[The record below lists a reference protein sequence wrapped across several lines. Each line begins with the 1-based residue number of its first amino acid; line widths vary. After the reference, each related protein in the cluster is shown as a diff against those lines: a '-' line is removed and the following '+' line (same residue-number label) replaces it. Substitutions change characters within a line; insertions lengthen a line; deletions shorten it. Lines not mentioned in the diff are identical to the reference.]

1 MIRRVAGLRV
11 RARTASALAAW
22 SLAAGLLV
30 ACGASP
36 QQIVSSERFT
46 LVEHMQVVGSCSED
60 GDAATSTVRYAG
72 YVDRWRDSQKNQ
84 ELLQGSVTAVDR
96 FREPAGQRTRVPYSI
111 QFGDVGAPA
120 IRGERIVLK
129 GLTDGASQAAA
140 TCTLDITKRDRPGG
154 AGPVP
159 ITLRNGLSI
168 AALAIGLVA
177 GVRLV
182 RHQARRT
189 LAPLLLG
196 LAFLLQLVAI
206 LLP

>member
-1 MIRRVAGLRV
+1 MTGRAAGVRVLVHPAW
-11 RARTASALAAW
+11 ALAAW
-22 SLAAGLLV
+22 ALAAGLLA

-46 LVEHMQVVGSCSED
+46 LIEHMQVVGACAEE
-60 GDAATSTVRYAG
+60 GAGASTVRYAG
-72 YVDRWRDSQKNQ
+72 YVDRWRDTQKNQ

-96 FREPAGQRTRVPYSI
+96 FREPAGQRTRAPYSI
-111 QFGDVGAPA
+111 QFGDVGAPN
-120 IRGERIVLK
+120 IQGERIVLK
-129 GLTDGASQAAA
+129 GLTDGVSQAPAS
-140 TCTLDITKRDRPGG
+140 CTLDIIKRERPGG
-154 AGPVP
+154 VGAGP
-159 ITLRNGLSI
+159 ITLRKALSI

-189 LAPLLLG
+189 IAPLLLG
-196 LAFLLQLVAI
+196 LAFLLQLLSI

>member
-1 MIRRVAGLRV
+1 MIGRAARRRLRGL
-11 RARTASALAAW
+11 AAWALAA
-22 SLAAGLLV
+22 SLLAA
-30 ACGASP
+30 CEPSP

-46 LVEHMQVVGSCSED
+46 LIEHMQVVGACAED
-60 GDAATSTVRYAG
+60 GAASVSTVRYAG
-72 YVDRWRDSQKNQ
+72 YVDRWRDTEKSQ

-96 FREPAGQRTRVPYSI
+96 FREPAGQRTRTPYSI
-111 QFGDVGAPA
+111 QFGDVGAPN

-129 GLTDGASQAAA
+129 GLTDGAQQAAA
-140 TCTLDITKRDRPGG
+140 TCTLDITRRERPGG
-154 AGPVP
+154 AAPVP

-189 LAPLLLG
+189 MAPLLLG
-196 LAFLLQLVAI
+196 LAFLLQLLSI